1 MSQGDQDQ
9 GTCASCGAEL
19 RKDDRFCRSCGAQR
33 ARAQSAPP
41 ESYAAQPWPA
51 GYVVQSP
58 AGSPPPGPP
67 PGYVVQPMAGMPAGS
82 NGSGSDKTAWVVAG
96 VAVAILVVIGI
107 GVGVYFAASS
117 GGGGQARLLTSP
129 TPASVAANA
138 SPSPSP
144 SSSSSGSSY
153 AGGGSAAARTG
164 RSSGGRAGVENSSTP
179 AEPRASISQSSEK
192 QAIADTIQRHFSL
205 IQEHQFSAAYAML
218 APSLQSGESAW
229 VQSHRED
236 GIYQVSV
243 AVDTKLNSSDSA
255 TATIVKMQTL
265 DGHGCKR
272 WTGSW
277 GLSKIGGQWRI
288 SESNLSFTSCK
299 G

>member
-1 MSQGDQDQ
+1 MS
-9 GTCASCGAEL
+9 
-19 RKDDRFCRSCGAQR
+19 
-33 ARAQSAPP
+33 
-41 ESYAAQPWPA
+41 A
-51 GYVVQSP
+51 G
-58 AGSPPPGPP
+58 
-67 PGYVVQPMAGMPAGS
+67 
-82 NGSGSDKTAWVVAG
+82 
-96 VAVAILVVIGI
+96 
-107 GVGVYFAASS
+107 
-117 GGGGQARLLTSP
+117 
-129 TPASVAANA
+129 
-138 SPSPSP
+138 
-144 SSSSSGSSY
+144 
-153 AGGGSAAARTG
+153 TG
-164 RSSGGRAGVENSSTP
+164 RLSGGRTGIESSGTS
-179 AEPRASISQSSEK
+179 AQPRANISQSTEK
-192 QAIADTIQRHFSL
+192 QSVADTIQRHFSL

-243 AVDTKLNSSDSA
+243 AVDAKLNSADAA

-265 DGHGCKR
+265 DGHGCKS